1 MFRCAHAGVIRR
13 SKLILTIIV
22 LFKIIYLAKSVNWF
36 VLTTIAL
43 WYGPFCSISFKAV
56 KALIMIKMKLG
67 KPYLMAHAG
76 GKKHGKENSV
86 KSVKNCGRYKPDIL
100 ELDLRKSR
108 DGVLFCYHGFP
119 DFPVFF
125 LAYFLRFLKF
135 KTIKKFLKVDTLKEI
150 LDVVNWKTI
159 VFLDIKQTN
168 ISGEEI
174 DGICGNYDLE
184 FWLAFY
190 KFNYFKF
197 LKDDLEDSYKY
208 IYNFG
213 FVNFR
218 RGFKKVKRYGVDAMK
233 IFTWQCSEKNMKLLK
248 DSNSAYTVQPLFTSR
263 KRLKKL
269 IREHGSLWIA
279 LDDMANQDRLLRT
292 R

>member
-1 MFRCAHAGVIRR
+1 M
-13 SKLILTIIV
+13 
-22 LFKIIYLAKSVNWF
+22 
-36 VLTTIAL
+36 
-43 WYGPFCSISFKAV
+43 
-56 KALIMIKMKLG
+56 MKMNPR

-86 KSVKNCGRYKPDIL
+86 KSVRNCGKYKPDIL

-125 LAYFLRFLKF
+125 LAYFLRFFKF
-135 KTIKKFLKVDTLKEI
+135 KTIKRFLKVDVLKDI
-150 LDVVNWKTI
+150 LDVVNWKTV

-168 ISGEEI
+168 IKGREI
-174 DGICGNYDLE
+174 HKICRNYKME

-190 KFNYFKF
+190 KFRYFKF
-197 LKDDLEDSYKY
+197 LKEDLEDSYKY

-213 FVNFR
+213 FMNFR
-218 RGFKKVKRYGVDAMK
+218 RGLKKVEKYGIHVMK
-233 IFTWQCSEKNMKLLK
+233 VFTWQCNEKNMKLLAE
-248 DSNSAYTVQPLFTSR
+248 SNSAYTVQPLFTSR
-263 KRLKKL
+263 KKMKK
-269 IREHGSLWIA
+269 IIKKYGSFWII
-279 LDDMANQDRLLRT
+279 LDDMASPDKVLRT

>member
-1 MFRCAHAGVIRR
+1 
-13 SKLILTIIV
+13 
-22 LFKIIYLAKSVNWF
+22 
-36 VLTTIAL
+36 
-43 WYGPFCSISFKAV
+43 
-56 KALIMIKMKLG
+56 MIKMNPL

-86 KSVKNCGRYKPDIL
+86 KSVKNCGKYKPDIL
-100 ELDLRKSR
+100 ELDLRKSK

-125 LAYFLRFLKF
+125 LAYFLRFFKF
-135 KTIKKFLKVDTLKEI
+135 QTIKRFLKVDILKDV
-150 LDVVNWKTI
+150 LDAVNWKAI

-168 ISGEEI
+168 ITGDEI
-174 DGICGNYDLE
+174 DGVCSKYKME

-190 KFNYFKF
+190 KFRYFEL
-197 LKDDLEDSYKY
+197 LKEDLEDSYKY

-213 FVNFR
+213 FINFK
-218 RGFKKVKRYGVDAMK
+218 RGFKKVKKNGLDAMK
-233 IFTWQCSEKNMKLLK
+233 VFTWQCSEKNMKMLN

-263 KRLKKL
+263 KKMKRLINKY
-269 IREHGSLWIA
+269 GSLWIT
-279 LDDMANQDRLLRT
+279 LDDMSKPEKLLRT

>member
-1 MFRCAHAGVIRR
+1 
-13 SKLILTIIV
+13 
-22 LFKIIYLAKSVNWF
+22 
-36 VLTTIAL
+36 
-43 WYGPFCSISFKAV
+43 
-56 KALIMIKMKLG
+56 MIKMNPE

-86 KSVKNCGRYKPDIL
+86 KSVKNCGKYKPDIL

-108 DGVLFCYHGFP
+108 DGVLYCYHGFP
-119 DFPVFF
+119 DFPVYF
-125 LAYFLRFLKF
+125 LAYFLRFFKF
-135 KTIKKFLKVDTLKEI
+135 TQIKKFLKVDTLKDI
-150 LDVVNWKTI
+150 LDAVNWKTI

-168 ISGEEI
+168 ISGDEI
-174 DGICGNYDLE
+174 HAICRGYNLE

-190 KFNYFKF
+190 KFNYLKF
-197 LKDDLEDSYKY
+197 LREDLEDSYKY

-213 FVNFR
+213 FMNFK

-233 IFTWQCSEKNMKLLK
+233 VFTWQCSAKNMKMLK
-248 DSNSAYTVQPLFTSR
+248 DSNSAYTVQPMFTSR
-263 KRLKKL
+263 KRTKEL

-279 LDDMANQDRLLRT
+279 LDDMSRPDKLLRT

>member
-1 MFRCAHAGVIRR
+1 M
-13 SKLILTIIV
+13 
-22 LFKIIYLAKSVNWF
+22 
-36 VLTTIAL
+36 
-43 WYGPFCSISFKAV
+43 
-56 KALIMIKMKLG
+56 KMNSQ

-86 KSVKNCGRYKPDIL
+86 KAVKSCGKYKPDIL

-119 DFPVFF
+119 DFPVFL
-125 LAYFLRFLKF
+125 LAYFLRFF
-135 KTIKKFLKVDTLKEI
+135 RFEIIKKFLKVDTLKDV
-150 LDVVNWKTI
+150 LDAVDWKAI

-174 DGICGNYDLE
+174 DHICGRYKMK

-190 KFNYFKF
+190 KFRYFK
-197 LKDDLEDSYKY
+197 LLEEDLDDSYQY

-213 FVNFR
+213 FMNFK
-218 RGFKKVKRYGVDAMK
+218 RGLKKVQKYGLRAMK
-233 IFTWQCSEKNMKLLK
+233 VFSWQCSAKNMRMLK
-248 DSNSAYTVQPLFTSR
+248 DSNSAYTVQPMFASR
-263 KRLKKL
+263 KKMKKL
-269 IREHGSLWIA
+269 INKYGSLWIA
-279 LDDMANQDRLLRT
+279 LDDMSKPEKLLRS